1 LFIVPV
7 VVLAASVSMR
17 KQIPIK
23 KRAFW
28 ITAALT
34 AGCGILLDICF
45 GLSFFTFLNRQHG
58 SRLRTIYCRRSRAQ
72 NLGTI

>member
-7 VVLAASVSMR
+7 MVLVAWVSMR
-17 KQIPIK
+17 QQNPIK

-72 NLGTI
+72 KLGTI